1 MKGFILYILKILGVF
16 VIGVVLLEQVYDHVF
31 KKGIVRNKLQK
42 VLSLEEGD
50 HYEFVFLGSSRTENT
65 IDCEIIEKITGKS
78 CINLGVAGSSL
89 KDSYVLLKLLLEK
102 GIVVDHVFLQ
112 VDYSYNEKSADLTPA
127 FKATL
132 IPFRSHPAIR
142 EELEIED
149 DGSYI
154 LNFPFYAY
162 LKYEKIVGFREIVNQ
177 TILNDSGKNYE
188 NGFYPLTGT
197 GKQLYG
203 SLPAKIANT
212 NRVLSNMEKMVSG
225 KRTKLHY
232 FFAPYCQQVEN
243 RDYAMK
249 LQDKLP
255 EIYNYIDIFD
265 RKENLFADCGH
276 LNLSGA
282 QEFTKILITD
292 FLHREAMDEN
302 DRNGGNE

>member
-89 KDSYVLLKLLLEK
+89 QDSYVLLKLLLEK
-102 GIVVDHVFLQ
+102 RVVVDHVFLQ

-132 IPFRSHPAIR
+132 IPFRSNPAIR

-177 TILNDSGKNYE
+177 TIHNDSGKDYE
-188 NGFYPLTGT
+188 NGFHPLTVT

-203 SLPAKIANT
+203 SLPAKIADT

-225 KRTKLHY
+225 NGTKLHY
-232 FFAPYCQQVEN
+232 FFAPYCRQVEN
-243 RDYAMK
+243 RNYAVK
-249 LQDKLP
+249 LQNKLP
-255 EIYNYIDIFD
+255 EFLNYIDIFD
-265 RKENLFADCGH
+265 NKEYFFADCGH
-276 LNLSGA
+276 INREGA
-282 QEFTKILITD
+282 EEFTRIFIED
-292 FLHREAMDEN
+292 FLQR
-302 DRNGGNE
+302 